1 MIVHVSIKIETR
13 LSLSLQS
20 LKRQPFLKGTHPS
33 PTRKMLVL
41 LLSVD
46 NFLRSRLLPTRAL
59 GVVFGFLLLRF
70 ARIRFRLPFSVGKRT
85 NDTHRT
91 REEEVEVSARER
103 SIKKK
108 DTHNMRNQKK
118 TRVPPTKKYA
128 KVYLVRLLE
137 LFLLRV
143 GELLFLLRLFV
154 DGHFYCYRA
163 CVRVCVR

>member
-1 MIVHVSIKIETR
+1 MIPTPSDPR
-13 LSLSLQS
+13 AWRRFWLSSPPLCSDSLS
-20 LKRQPFLKGTHPS
+20 P
-33 PTRKMLVL
+33 
-41 LLSVD
+41 
-46 NFLRSRLLPTRAL
+46 A
-59 GVVFGFLLLRF
+59 VFV
-70 ARIRFRLPFSVGKRT
+70 VGKRT

-91 REEEVEVSARER
+91 REEEEEMSARER

-154 DGHFYCYRA
+154 DGHFYYYRV